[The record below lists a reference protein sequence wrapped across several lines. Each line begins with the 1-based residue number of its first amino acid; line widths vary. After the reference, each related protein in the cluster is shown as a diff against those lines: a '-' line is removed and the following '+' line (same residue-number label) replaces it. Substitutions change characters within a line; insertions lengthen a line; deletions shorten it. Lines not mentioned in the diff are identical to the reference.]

1 MKGFTLIELLVVVL
15 IIGILSAVALP
26 QYQTAVAK
34 SRFSQ
39 LLVSGRAIMTAENV
53 YYMANGEYASNF
65 EDLDFGPQGEL
76 NAEGTVV
83 TFGKAQ
89 CVIGANDNKEWYC
102 LYPGDAKIPILIRAY
117 MNDKMF
123 YCRVRGENKAA
134 EKVCS
139 AMGGYDKNCGSGYC
153 QWKLP

>member
-15 IIGILSAVALP
+15 IIGILAAVALP
-26 QYQTAVAK
+26 QYQVAVAK

-39 LLVSGRAIMTAENV
+39 LLVSGRAIMMAENV
-53 YYMANGEYASNF
+53 YYMANGEYANKC

-76 NAEGTVV
+76 NAAGTVV
-83 TFGKAQ
+83 TFGKTQ
-89 CVIGANDNKEWYC
+89 CLLRANDEWYC
-102 LYPGDAKIPILIRAY
+102 RYPEDTKIPILIRAY
-117 MNDKMF
+117 RNDKVF
-123 YCRVRGENKAA
+123 YCRVWGENKAA
-134 EKVCS
+134 EKVCA